1 MVKKHVCRSLR
12 TYEAIARGEVQRQLM
27 HQSCNVDVNFKSICK
42 CSPSFE
48 GCRVDWQRI
57 CDWTNVTRKFML
69 GKKEGGRVGKTEE
82 EERKGR
88 EEERSGEGGKEEG
101 REFMQ

>member
-1 MVKKHVCRSLR
+1 
-12 TYEAIARGEVQRQLM
+12 M
-27 HQSCNVDVNFKSICK
+27 HQSCNVDDNFKSIGK

-57 CDWTNVTRKFML
+57 FDWTNVTRKFML
-69 GKKEGGRVGKTEE
+69 GKKEGGRVGK
-82 EERKGR
+82 K
-88 EEERSGEGGKEEG
+88 EG